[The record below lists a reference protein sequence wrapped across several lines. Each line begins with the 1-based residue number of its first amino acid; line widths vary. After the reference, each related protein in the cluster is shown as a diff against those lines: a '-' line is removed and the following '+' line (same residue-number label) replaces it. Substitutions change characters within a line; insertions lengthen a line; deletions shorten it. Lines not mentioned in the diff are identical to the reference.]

1 MGLKV
6 IGANFGRTAT
16 MSLKQGL
23 EMLGFEKCYHMS
35 EVVVHPEHTDLWL
48 DAWRGMDI
56 WKSLFAGY
64 QAAVD
69 WPTAAF
75 WPQLMLVYPEAKI
88 VLSIRDAEE
97 WYASAVNT
105 IFQSMDSN
113 LLAQDAS
120 LRTRIEMLKEII
132 VDGTFDGDLR
142 DRDKCI
148 KIYKENIEKCRSE
161 VPSDRLI
168 EFDAS
173 LGWKPLCHALGCKI
187 PTKPFPH
194 VNKAAEF
201 ADRWR
206 HQKDPSQ

>member
-1 MGLKV
+1 
-6 IGANFGRTAT
+6 
-16 MSLKQGL
+16 
-23 EMLGFEKCYHMS
+23 MS
-35 EVVVHPEHTDLWL
+35 EVVTHPEHTELWL
-48 DAWRGMDI
+48 AAWRGMDI
-56 WKSLFAGY
+56 WKTLFAGY

-69 WPTAAF
+69 WPAAAF
-75 WPQLMLVYPEAKI
+75 WPKLMHVYPEAKI

-113 LLAQDAS
+113 LLAQDES

>member
-23 EMLGFEKCYHMS
+23 EILGFEKCYHMS
-35 EVVVHPEHTDLWL
+35 EVVVHPEHVKLWL
-48 DAWRGMDI
+48 DAWRGKDI
-56 WKSLFAGY
+56 WTTLFAGY

-69 WPTAAF
+69 WPAAAF
-75 WPQLMLVYPEAKI
+75 WPQLMHAYPEAKI
-88 VLSIRDAEE
+88 VLSIRDADE
-97 WYASAVNT
+97 WFESARNT

-113 LLAQDAS
+113 LLAKDEV

-132 VDGTFDGDLR
+132 VDGTFDGDLT
-142 DRDKCI
+142 DKDKCI
-148 KIYKENIEKCRSE
+148 KIYKDNIERCKSE

-168 EFDAS
+168 EFDPS
-173 LGWKPLCHALGCKI
+173 LGWEPLCRRLDCKI
-187 PTKPFPH
+187 PQEPYPY

-201 ADRWR
+201 AHRWR
-206 HQKDPSQ
+206 KQKDPSK

>member
-23 EMLGFEKCYHMS
+23 EILGFEKCYHMS
-35 EVVVHPEHTDLWL
+35 EVVVHPEHVKLWL
-48 DAWRGMDI
+48 DAWRGKDI
-56 WKSLFAGY
+56 WTTLFAGY

-69 WPTAAF
+69 WPAAAF
-75 WPQLMLVYPEAKI
+75 WPQLMHVYPEAKI
-88 VLSIRDAEE
+88 VLSIRDADE
-97 WYASAVNT
+97 WFESARNT

-113 LLAQDAS
+113 LLAKDEV

-132 VDGTFDGDLR
+132 VDGTFDGDLT
-142 DRDKCI
+142 DKDKCI
-148 KIYKENIEKCRSE
+148 KIYKDNIERCKSE

-168 EFDAS
+168 EFDPS
-173 LGWKPLCHALGCKI
+173 LGWEPLCRRLDCKI
-187 PTKPFPH
+187 PQEPYPY

-201 ADRWR
+201 AHRWR
-206 HQKDPSQ
+206 KQKDPSK

>member
-23 EMLGFEKCYHMS
+23 EILGFEKCYHMS
-35 EVVVHPEHTDLWL
+35 EVVVHPEHVKLWL
-48 DAWRGMDI
+48 DAWRGKDI
-56 WKSLFAGY
+56 WTTLFAGY

-69 WPTAAF
+69 WPATAF
-75 WPQLMLVYPEAKI
+75 WPQLMHVYPEAKI
-88 VLSIRDAEE
+88 VLSIRDADE
-97 WYASAVNT
+97 WFESARNT

-113 LLAQDAS
+113 ILAKDEA

-132 VDGTFDGDLR
+132 VDGTFDGDLT
-142 DRDKCI
+142 DKDKCI
-148 KIYKENIEKCRSE
+148 KIYKDNIERCKSE

-168 EFDAS
+168 EFDPS
-173 LGWKPLCHALGCKI
+173 LGWEPLCRRLDCKI
-187 PTKPFPH
+187 PQEPYPY

-201 ADRWR
+201 AHRWR
-206 HQKDPSQ
+206 KQKDPSK